1 MNALE
6 VRLFGGVG
14 VSLNGGPTISFPT
27 RWAGGLLAYLALNKG
42 RPIHRDVVAAQFWP
56 EETDQRARKRL
67 RNALWRVR
75 STMEPHG
82 VPPGSFLTVTGRT
95 LCLEREGVWL
105 DVEEFDGRMV
115 LIRREVEE
123 EARLL
128 NLAACVDL
136 YRGDFMDGH
145 DYEWCVYERERLRL
159 VFVSALEHLLESHLE
174 GGDLRQAIVVG
185 QSILRIDP
193 LREHIHRMV
202 MICHHLR
209 GNRPL
214 AIRQYREC
222 IRVLDEEL
230 SVPPM
235 KETQNLYREI
245 MTETLGDHLDRPGQR
260 VFRHLSSERKTR
272 MARVQHGS

>member
-1 MNALE
+1 MNTLE

-14 VSLNGGPTISFPT
+14 VSLNGRPAVPFPT

-42 RPIHRDVVAAQFWP
+42 RTIHRDVVAAQFWP

-75 STMEPHG
+75 GTIEPEG

-95 LCLEREGVWL
+95 LYLKREGVWL

-123 EARLL
+123 KARVL
-128 NLAACVDL
+128 NLDACVDL

-145 DYEWCVYERERLRL
+145 DHEWCVYERERLRL
-159 VFVSALEHLLESHLE
+159 AFVSALEHLLESHVE
-174 GGDLRQAIVVG
+174 RGDLRQAIEVG
-185 QSILRIDP
+185 NSILRIDP
-193 LREHIHRMV
+193 MREHIHRMV
-202 MICHHLR
+202 MTCHQLR

-214 AIRQYREC
+214 AVRQYREC
-222 IRVLDEEL
+222 SRILDEEL
-230 SVPPM
+230 GLPPM
-235 KETQNLYREI
+235 NATRELFREI
-245 MTETLGDHLDRPGQR
+245 MAETLHERLGRGKPSILSGLGLVGERQMKR
-260 VFRHLSSERKTR
+260 VGYES
-272 MARVQHGS
+272 